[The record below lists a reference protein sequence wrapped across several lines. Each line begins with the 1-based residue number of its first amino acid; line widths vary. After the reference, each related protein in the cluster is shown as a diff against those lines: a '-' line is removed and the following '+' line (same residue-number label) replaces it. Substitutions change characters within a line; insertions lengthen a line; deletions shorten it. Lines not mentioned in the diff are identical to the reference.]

1 MNIEKKS
8 EKKVNVEAAVNALKV
23 QSKVRAGIYTPILQ
37 PGVCRGCGI
46 NSILG

>member
-1 MNIEKKS
+1 MKNDNKS

-23 QSKVRAGIYTPILQ
+23 QSNVRAGLFTPISS
-37 PGVCRGCGI
+37 PGGCRGCGI